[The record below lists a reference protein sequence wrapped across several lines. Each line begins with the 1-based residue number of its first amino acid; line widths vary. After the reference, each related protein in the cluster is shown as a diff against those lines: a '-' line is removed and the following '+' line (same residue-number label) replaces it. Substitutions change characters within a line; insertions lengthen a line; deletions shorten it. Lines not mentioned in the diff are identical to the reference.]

1 MSDQDRIS
9 PFNTST
15 ISSRQVMR
23 IKKIINTEIMS
34 YRSNTKFSKLTSKEL
49 YSRHQ
54 GWPKGNFSFKN
65 IILFS
70 SRLVKGKERKA
81 SLKRYCFIQHYVI
94 SDYLSHNK
102 YMMKRVHNQYLKV
115 GGEDKVKINLLTL
128 DILTSVNIFS
138 IMFTIH
144 FLRHCRGEFVE
155 QSRVSLVGD
164 QFLYSCDLSVWFNG
178 DTPWR
183 N

>member
-81 SLKRYCFIQHYVI
+81 SLKRYCFIQHYII

-102 YMMKRVHNQYLKV
+102 YMMKSAQSIFKSWRWRLGKDKSINPWHHNISKYILHNVHHTFPKALSRWICWTIK
-115 GGEDKVKINLLTL
+115 
-128 DILTSVNIFS
+128 SFFS
-138 IMFTIH
+138 WWSIPL
-144 FLRHCRGEFVE
+144 FL
-155 QSRVSLVGD
+155 
-164 QFLYSCDLSVWFNG
+164 W
-178 DTPWR
+178 P
-183 N
+183 